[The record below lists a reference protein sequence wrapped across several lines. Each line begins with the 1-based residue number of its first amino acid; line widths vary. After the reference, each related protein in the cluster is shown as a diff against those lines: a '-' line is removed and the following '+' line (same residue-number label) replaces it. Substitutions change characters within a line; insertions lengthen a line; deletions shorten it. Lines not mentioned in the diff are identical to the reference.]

1 MSERDDDVHVRLAR
15 IRDRR
20 TGKPKPFVHQVLR
33 AANKAGSGE
42 VRGRPLAASGRSGF
56 GRGRTAFSRSRLFS
70 PQRRVIVK
78 ARIVRGGSRGARSAP
93 LTAHLS
99 YLKRDGVTRDGARG
113 RMFTGGDDA
122 DDRAFAERC
131 GEDRHH
137 FRFIISPE
145 DAGEMSDLRAFTRDL
160 VTQMEADL
168 GTRLDWIAIDHWN
181 TDNPHVHLL
190 LPGVADDGRDLVI
203 ARDYISRGL
212 RSRAEDLVSLELG
225 PKPEQEIRSALE
237 RDVAAERWTKLDTAI
252 TLEPYETGITDRRP
266 AEAGAGDPQIR
277 RPMVGRLQRL
287 ERMGLASP
295 AGPSRWTLSSDA
307 EPVLRY
313 LAVRG
318 DIIKTIHNALA
329 GRGLER
335 APGD

>member
-1 MSERDDDVHVRLAR
+1 MSERDDDVHVRLGR

-33 AANKAGSGE
+33 AAKKAGSGE
-42 VRGRPLAASGRSGF
+42 VGGRRLAGSGRSGF
-56 GRGRTAFSRSRLFS
+56 GRGRSAFSRSRLFS

-99 YLKRDGVTRDGARG
+99 YLKRDGVTLDGARG
-113 RMFTGGDDA
+113 RMFDAGGDDA

-137 FRFIISPE
+137 FRFIISPD

-160 VTQMEADL
+160 ATQMEADL

-190 LPGVADDGRDLVI
+190 VRGVADDGRDLVI
-203 ARDYISRGL
+203 ARDYISCGL

-225 PKPEQEIRSALE
+225 PKPEQDIRSALE
-237 RDVAAERWTKLDTAI
+237 RDVDAERWTKLDTAI
-252 TLEPYETGITDRRP
+252 RLEADETGIIDLRP
-266 AEAGAGDPQIR
+266 VEAGAGDPQIR
-277 RPMVGRLQRL
+277 RLMVGRLQRL

-295 AGPSRWTLSSDA
+295 VGPSRWTLSSDA
-307 EPVLRY
+307 EPILRD

-318 DIIKTIHNALA
+318 DIIKTM
-329 GRGLER
+329 
-335 APGD
+335 